1 MHAEQG
7 PLDRPRPSSSF
18 SSSIAA
24 HRVMIKICGLT
35 RRQDAEAAIAA
46 GADLLGF
53 VLVPGTARFVR
64 ARDAGWIRHLG
75 GAETVG
81 VFRDE
86 PVECVEEVR
95 ELLAF
100 DWVQLHGSEP
110 DEHLVRL
117 GPRVIRRVRP
127 VGERTWQEV
136 ERVARRALPLL
147 DPGAGDGLGWSW
159 SALTVPPAGLRFGVA
174 GGLRPDTVGDL
185 VRTLRPALVD
195 VSSGV
200 ESAPGIKDPR
210 LLNAFVRAARWAEG
224 GDRING
230 GQET

>member
-1 MHAEQG
+1 M
-7 PLDRPRPSSSF
+7 L
-18 SSSIAA
+18 
-24 HRVMIKICGLT
+24 IKICGLT

-53 VLVPGTARFVR
+53 VLVPGTPRFVR
-64 ARDAGWIRHLG
+64 ARDAGWIRHLA

-95 ELLAF
+95 ELLAL

-110 DEHLVRL
+110 DEDLVRL

-127 VGERTWQEV
+127 AGDRTWQDV
-136 ERVARRALPLL
+136 QRVADHALPLL

-159 SALTVPPAGLRFGVA
+159 SALPAPPAGLRFGVA
-174 GGLRPDTVGDL
+174 GGLRPDTVGDV

-200 ESAPGIKDPR
+200 ESTPGVKDSR
-210 LLNAFVRAARWAEG
+210 LVTAFVRAARWADG
-224 GDRING
+224 GARING